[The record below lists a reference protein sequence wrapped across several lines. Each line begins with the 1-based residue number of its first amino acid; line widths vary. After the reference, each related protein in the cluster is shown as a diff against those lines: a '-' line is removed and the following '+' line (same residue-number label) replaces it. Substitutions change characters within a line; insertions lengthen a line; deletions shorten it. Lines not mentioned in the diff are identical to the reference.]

1 MFYIAISNRIPS
13 VLVLDTTRKQAN
25 ARAGWNARRY
35 GVTVSF
41 ATDDDRQLLYGIEQ
55 DRILAVANE
64 NARWGFDAD
73 ECGVQAAE
81 ANAEGLHG
89 M

>member
-13 VLVLDTTRKQAN
+13 VLVEDTTRAQAN

-35 GVTVSF
+35 GVTVGF

-73 ECGVQAAE
+73 
-81 ANAEGLHG
+81 
-89 M
+89 